1 MSAIK
6 YIKPKHANAKQV
18 SWKISENTRNI
29 VSYYAEY
36 TEYSE
41 DEVVDRLLKEF
52 LVNDEQFIQWIKS
65 KRSNKKMLKAVGL
78 LKEEESIG
86 DNVNDET

>member
-1 MSAIK
+1 MNQAIK
-6 YIKPKHANAKQV
+6 YIKPKHANAKPV
-18 SWKISENTRNI
+18 SWKISEQTRNI

-41 DEVVDRLLKEF
+41 DEIVDKFLKEN

-65 KRSNKKMLKAVGL
+65 KRSNKRMLKAVGL
-78 LKEEESIG
+78 LQEE
-86 DNVNDET
+86 